1 MHNVHESYVDM
12 LMMRAHLGVAKGEVG
27 VFEENVHMHPSHIQL
42 LISLQLHLVALRQG
56 PVPLTCRLHT
66 CTDMLLLFATVF
78 TKG

>member
-27 VFEENVHMHPSHIQL
+27 VFEEDVHMHPSHIQL